1 MYAYYGYVGV
11 YTLSDLTF
19 IILYV
24 RAFDVRVELAE
35 TYASPIGKRYC
46 NITDTL

>member
-1 MYAYYGYVGV
+1 MYVYYGYVGV

-24 RAFDVRVELAE
+24 QAFDVRVKRAE
-35 TYASPIGKRYC
+35 TCASPIGKRYC
-46 NITDTL
+46 NIILI